1 MRRFSQG
8 GSLVD
13 GMMLYDIGACYLRGF
28 KLAFHG
34 ATWIGRFSLME
45 RMVHATIFIAKED
58 HIVCN
63 SCDNDT
69 EKSLRILSRIKC
81 EAQVLLGS
89 LVLQY
94 SDLFA

>member
-1 MRRFSQG
+1 M
-8 GSLVD
+8 D

-45 RMVHATIFIAKED
+45 RMVIAKED